1 MADYICI
8 DGGTTNTRITLVSGG
23 RVIDAER
30 CNIGSGK
37 GGNNAPLKRAV
48 KSGIEHIIERRGA
61 APKAVIASGMITSG
75 GGLCE
80 IPHISAPAGLKELHN
95 AMTVKYFPEICDIPF
110 AFIPGVKTVSETLE
124 NADIMR
130 GEETELIGLDID
142 ISGSLVLLPGSHS
155 KCIWVSK
162 AGKIEKFHTF
172 LTGEMIYAASS
183 ATILSR
189 TVNLSISADS
199 EYLIK
204 GCEYCEK
211 YGINEALFKTR
222 ILGMLFDCTPEQCMG
237 FFTGAILCGEIRRVT
252 ELPQKRVIVAGK
264 RELKYPTVYLLKYF
278 SQKEVICVSDTAAN
292 NAPAL
297 GAVKIY
303 TEQ

>member
-1 MADYICI
+1 
-8 DGGTTNTRITLVSGG
+8 
-23 RVIDAER
+23 
-30 CNIGSGK
+30 
-37 GGNNAPLKRAV
+37 
-48 KSGIEHIIERRGA
+48 
-61 APKAVIASGMITSG
+61 MITSG

-142 ISGSLVLLPGSHS
+142 ISDSLVLLPGSHS
-155 KCIWVSK
+155 KCIWVSN

-189 TVNLSISADS
+189 TVDLSVAADK
-199 EYLIK
+199 EYLINGYK
-204 GCEYCEK
+204 YCEEH
-211 YGINEALFKTR
+211 GINEALFKTR

-252 ELPQKRVIVAGK
+252 EFPQKRVIIAGK
-264 RELKYPTVYLLKYF
+264 MELKYPTVYLLKYF